1 MSTNFDAQEHGWLRA
16 AKRKFEQRD
25 LDDKTLDQRK
35 DLFIEDLRNV
45 LEPTV
50 PGRSALQR
58 LIDKID
64 ELSTDDFWALCR
76 TL

>member
-1 MSTNFDAQEHGWLRA
+1 MAPSFNAQEHGWLRA

-25 LDDKTLDQRK
+25 LGDKTLDQRK
-35 DLFIEDLRNV
+35 DLFIEDLMNLFDPPV
-45 LEPTV
+45 
-50 PGRSALQR
+50 QK

-64 ELSTDDFWALCR
+64 EMSTDEFWALYK